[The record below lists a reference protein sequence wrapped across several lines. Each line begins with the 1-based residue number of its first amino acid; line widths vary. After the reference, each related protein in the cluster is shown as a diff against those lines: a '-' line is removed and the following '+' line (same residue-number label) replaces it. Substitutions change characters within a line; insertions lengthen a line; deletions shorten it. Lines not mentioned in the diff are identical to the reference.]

1 MDKQDTDDY
10 HYMMEDMTMLPDITI
25 LHLNVLA
32 HGHAF
37 GASAFHVL
45 RMCSSIKKLMLSFV
59 PPTLVEVRLSFVFLG
74 SPWLYLLVPLGIRSI
89 FCPEV
94 MAHISR
100 NVYVCI
106 YAYT

>member
-1 MDKQDTDDY
+1 MDKQDIDDY
-10 HYMMEDMTMLPDITI
+10 HYMMEDMTMLPDIMI
-25 LHLNVLA
+25 LQLNVLA
-32 HGHAF
+32 NGHAF

-59 PPTLVEVRLSFVFLG
+59 PPTEVEVRLSFVFLG

-89 FCPEV
+89 FFLEV
-94 MAHISR
+94 MAHISH
-100 NVYVCI
+100 NVCI